1 MVVLS
6 YHGLCMYVQSS
17 CNPCEMTN
25 MQSEMQSEML
35 LWFWPVEVSFGGF
48 CEELQKCYL
57 SLESGIFPCSDMCTI
72 LTIVKGTT
80 VL

>member
-1 MVVLS
+1 MAVLL
-6 YHGLCMYVQSS
+6 YHGLCKYVQSS
-17 CNPCEMTN
+17 CNPCDMKN
-25 MQSEMQSEML
+25 MQSEML